1 MKKVSYRIK
10 IETYGNGDTKYYPQ
24 KKVGL
29 RWKWLDRDGEAYS
42 FEGFCCW
49 SRQDALDRI
58 DRNYDEYYVSAN
70 TLVSTEFEY
79 ITRP

>member
-10 IETYGNGDTKYYPQ
+10 IQTYGNGDKEYYAQ

-29 RWKWLDRDGEAYS
+29 RWRWLDHNGEAYS
-42 FEGFCCW
+42 FEGLCCR
-49 SRQDALDRI
+49 SRQDALKRI